1 MIRLGCAIVM
11 LTGADGRPV
20 GAPAGALAV
29 VDGLAEDA
37 EAAVALVPHHG
48 APVAAD
54 GNVAAVSD
62 HGEVGHVAGRPAAHC
77 KRAKRVR
84 GE

>member
-1 MIRLGCAIVM
+1 MEAKKKGLATGCVIVF

-48 APVAAD
+48 APEM
-54 GNVAAVSD
+54 GK
-62 HGEVGHVAGRPAAHC
+62 C
-77 KRAKRVR
+77 KIRISINLRACS
-84 GE
+84 